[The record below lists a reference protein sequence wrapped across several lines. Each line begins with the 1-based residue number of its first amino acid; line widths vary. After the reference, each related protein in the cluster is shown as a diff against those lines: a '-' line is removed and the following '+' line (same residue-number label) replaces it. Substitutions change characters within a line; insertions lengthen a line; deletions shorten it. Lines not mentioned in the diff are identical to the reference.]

1 MKIFQWERKNK
12 KDSFLNQSPEKFISD
27 IGDWIEIRILVNV
40 IQRLKKETYVIL
52 VDVEGEF
59 G

>member
-1 MKIFQWERKNK
+1 MKIFQWERKTK
-12 KDSFLNQSPEKFISD
+12 KDYFFNHSPEKFISD

-40 IQRLKKETYVIL
+40 IQRLKKETYVTL

-59 G
+59 D